1 MSGDPY
7 AGLYAAFA
15 GVPHPDA
22 LDGCPCCVGPDEG
35 RRLLARPPRS
45 LGAGDLA
52 RFAAKALTTWGGPQD
67 VRYFAPR
74 LLELAAEDA
83 FGWPDVEIVF
93 GKLARAGW
101 RGWPEAEAVA
111 EFLAGFW
118 TRTLARFPSRPGA
131 GAALCALAAAGADLA
146 PPLREWER
154 AAARADGPA
163 VRHLHAFARDELV
176 RRRGRPRLAGAFW
189 EDDREVVAWL
199 TDGRAGGAV
208 RAAFDRTGDA
218 GLLELLAETDTL
230 LDPGHVT

>member
-7 AGLYAAFA
+7 AELYAASA

-45 LGAGDLA
+45 LGAGVLA
-52 RFAAKALTTWGGPQD
+52 RFAAKALTTWGGPRD

-111 EFLAGFW
+111 RAWPARSG
-118 TRTLARFPSRPGA
+118 RTIARSSRG
-131 GAALCALAAAGADLA
+131 
-146 PPLREWER
+146 
-154 AAARADGPA
+154 
-163 VRHLHAFARDELV
+163 
-176 RRRGRPRLAGAFW
+176 
-189 EDDREVVAWL
+189 
-199 TDGRAGGAV
+199 
-208 RAAFDRTGDA
+208 
-218 GLLELLAETDTL
+218 
-230 LDPGHVT
+230 